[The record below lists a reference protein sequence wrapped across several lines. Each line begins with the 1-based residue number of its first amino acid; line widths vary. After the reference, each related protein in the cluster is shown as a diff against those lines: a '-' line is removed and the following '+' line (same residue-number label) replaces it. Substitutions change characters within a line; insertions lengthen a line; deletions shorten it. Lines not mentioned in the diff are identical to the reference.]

1 MTLKKG
7 EDRPPELVC
16 SLRSSLFSSGAR
28 RAALHGSIYF
38 IAYVIGSKFHV
49 NWVESSLQSVL
60 VLSSLRLKH
69 S

>member
-1 MTLKKG
+1 MTLTKG

-16 SLRSSLFSSGAR
+16 PLRSSLFSSGAR
-28 RAALHGSIYF
+28 LTALRGGIYF

-49 NWVESSLQSVL
+49 NWVESSLRGVL